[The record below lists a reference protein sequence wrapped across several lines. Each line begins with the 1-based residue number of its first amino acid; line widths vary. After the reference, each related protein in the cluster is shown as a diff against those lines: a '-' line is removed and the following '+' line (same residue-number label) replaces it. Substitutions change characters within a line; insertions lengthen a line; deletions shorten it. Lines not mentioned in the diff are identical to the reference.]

1 MKPKVQFICLF
12 LIIAI
17 LFGCSPKNYS
27 SSPYPATAT
36 FQIND
41 SQPTPTFVES
51 TSTLFVDSTDSSPT
65 ALPTLETSEAY
76 LLLQEFMKSD
86 PPCQLPCWGG
96 ITPGKTKLADA
107 QYQLSQ
113 LNSISDRVYFGEAG
127 NALVVGTVHI
137 PFPLKS
143 TVVGIRAGYVVSRD
157 SEMVILNGI
166 LFDFFPNKNSNE
178 IVYNY
183 EEYNAFLSAYTLPQ
197 IFATYGL
204 PNLIYT
210 VADKNTAEATA
221 GDFFIIRLLYLDLG
235 IFISYTMG
243 MEETENEFQFC
254 PSQSTIDLE
263 LTPTDVGDTYGDFF
277 QQLGVME
284 WFYFKEPRYQLLENA
299 LGMTNEEFSQAIIS
313 SPESCFETPIDL
325 WPKP

>member
-1 MKPKVQFICLF
+1 VKPKIQFICLL
-12 LIIAI
+12 LIIAV
-17 LFGCSPKNYS
+17 LFGCSPKSYF

-36 FQIND
+36 FQINN
-41 SQPTPTFVES
+41 SLPTPTLVQS
-51 TSTLFVDSTDSSPT
+51 TSTLPVSSTDSSPT
-65 ALPTLETSEAY
+65 VLPTLEASKAY
-76 LLLQEFMKSD
+76 LLLQEFLKND

-96 ITPGKTKLADA
+96 ITPGETKLADA
-107 QYQLSQ
+107 QYQLTK

-127 NALVVGTVHI
+127 DALVVGTVHI
-137 PFPLKS
+137 PFFLKN
-143 TVVGIRAGYVVSRD
+143 TGVGIRAGYVVSRD

-166 LFDFFPNKNSNE
+166 RFDFFPNKNSNE

-210 VADKNTAEATA
+210 VADKNTAEENA

-243 MEETENEFQFC
+243 MEETEKEFQFC
-254 PSQSTIDLE
+254 PSKSTIDME
-263 LTPTDVGDTYGDFF
+263 LTSSDVGDTYGDFF

-284 WFYFKEPRYQLLENA
+284 WFYFKEPRYQLLEDA
-299 LGMTNEEFSQAIIS
+299 LGMTNEEFSKVIIS
-313 SPESCFETPIDL
+313 SPESCFESPIKI
-325 WPKP
+325 WPEP